1 MANDIGTQGSVNG
14 TSMNLNNQPGQ
25 GTQKPSASAGK
36 ADPGGTK
43 PPMEK
48 DGAVPMPK

>member
-1 MANDIGTQGSVNG
+1 MADDIGTIKSING
-14 TSMNLNNQPGQ
+14 TSMNLNNQPGM